1 MSLNYPNDVRYAKTD
16 EWARYDGELV
26 VVGISDYAQDA
37 LSDVVFVE
45 LPAPGDVIAAGDEVV
60 TVESVK
66 AAAEVVTPV
75 SGEVVAVNAA
85 LEDTP
90 ELINTDPYG
99 EAWFFKVKPSD
110 LSELD
115 ALLDATAYEA
125 YNAEREDH

>member
-26 VVGISDYAQDA
+26 VVGVSDYAQDA

-45 LPAPGDVIAAGDEVV
+45 LPALGDVVAAGDEVV

-115 ALLDATAYEA
+115 ALLDAAAYEA